1 MLPQIGSSELLL
13 IAIVAL
19 IVVGPKDLPIL
30 LRKVGKFIARLR
42 GMANDFRTSFDD
54 MARQSELEDLR
65 REVAAMR
72 DAATAESNALN
83 QHVAQLSEEV
93 HGAHM
98 TPLSI
103 ETTPPQAEPF
113 DPDPEAYRYAQET
126 PAEKIIKR
134 RARVAAAE
142 AAEAKPARKP
152 HGAAAKAD
160 EAAAP
165 QSAAPKAKAA
175 RKPKGQS

>member
-13 IAIVAL
+13 IAVIAL

-30 LRKVGKFIARLR
+30 LRKVGQFIARLR

-83 QHVAQLSEEV
+83 DQVAQLSEEV
-93 HGAHM
+93 HSGAQLQM
-98 TPLSI
+98 PPLAGP
-103 ETTPPQAEPF
+103 PPQAEPF

-142 AAEAKPARKP
+142 GAEAKPARKP
-152 HGAAAKAD
+152 RAAAAKA
-160 EAAAP
+160 EAPTAAKP
-165 QSAAPKAKAA
+165 KSARKAATKAK
-175 RKPKGQS
+175 P

>member
-13 IAIVAL
+13 IAVIAL

-30 LRKVGKFIARLR
+30 LRKVGQFIARLR

-72 DAATAESNALN
+72 ESATAESNALN
-83 QHVAQLSEEV
+83 EQVTQLSEEV
-93 HGAHM
+93 HSGAYPHM
-98 TPLSI
+98 APL
-103 ETTPPQAEPF
+103 EAPAPTAQAEPF

-142 AAEAKPARKP
+142 GTPAKR
-152 HGAAAKAD
+152 
-160 EAAAP
+160 
-165 QSAAPKAKAA
+165 KAKAA
-175 RKPKGQS
+175 PAPAALVEEANPVRKRAAKTPKAKS